1 MRQNEKVLI
10 DDTLSLLVAIRTK
23 LVSQSNEIVQI
34 DAEIAKL
41 CTQNDMYVQLRN
53 KKIMDEVSF
62 AEQSAELQ
70 SRLTTLRTRR
80 MKLMSEDKDI
90 HYIEDL
96 RMLKEIL
103 QEAPHALLSFD
114 NELFSSIVE
123 KIRAGNDGKITF
135 VLKGGLKF
143 KERIAI

>member
-1 MRQNEKVLI
+1 
-10 DDTLSLLVAIRTK
+10 
-23 LVSQSNEIVQI
+23 
-34 DAEIAKL
+34 
-41 CTQNDMYVQLRN
+41 
-53 KKIMDEVSF
+53 
-62 AEQSAELQ
+62 
-70 SRLTTLRTRR
+70 
-80 MKLMSEDKDI
+80 MSEDKDI

-123 KIRAGNDGKITF
+123 KIRAGNDGTITF